1 MWASRVIIVLVPAF
15 VCART
20 VDFFDS
26 YVTTLPDRNGKE
38 MLDIDFSLDEARTAL
53 DLAERN

>member
-1 MWASRVIIVLVPAF
+1 
-15 VCART
+15 

-38 MLDIDFSLDEARTAL
+38 MLDIDFSLNEARAAL
-53 DLAERN
+53 DLAERT